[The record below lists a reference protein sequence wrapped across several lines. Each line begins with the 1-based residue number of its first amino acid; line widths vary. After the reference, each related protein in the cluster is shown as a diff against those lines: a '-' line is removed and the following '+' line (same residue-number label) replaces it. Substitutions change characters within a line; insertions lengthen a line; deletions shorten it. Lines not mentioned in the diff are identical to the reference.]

1 MLLKFRVNLRGNRNG
16 NFNGVWRGKKK
27 RKVKKVENFVENR
40 FISSLF
46 PYILQIFFLYPS
58 LFKRNANGRIVRAF
72 HEDDERLIPWNV

>member
-1 MLLKFRVNLRGNRNG
+1 MLLKFRVNLRGNRNA

-58 LFKRNANGRIVRAF
+58 LI
-72 HEDDERLIPWNV
+72 